1 MSLTLCDPEDSPTAT
16 RRKREIAD
24 AARSELIEKG
34 VEGLRMRAI
43 AQRAGINIATLH
55 YHAKGKGGLIGLVAA
70 SIADDFMEQR
80 NRTPRDDWSG
90 LKQLTQELKDFRAL
104 RNARPD
110 IHPLMASLSRR
121 APSDPNIAQFIDPMN
136 DAWERKLQ
144 AIMERGR
151 ADGSLRAAIDPLA
164 ASRLYIFT
172 VIAVGSH
179 GRDPVEF
186 PAIACELLRAFS
198 MDSTQDFERL
208 LNEHNN

>member
-1 MSLTLCDPEDSPTAT
+1 MPLTLSSPDDSPTAA

-24 AARSELIEKG
+24 AARAELIEKG

-43 AQRAGINIATLH
+43 AERAGINIATLH
-55 YHAKGKGGLIGLVAA
+55 YHAKGKEGLIGLVAA

-80 NRTPRDDWSG
+80 NRTPRDDWTG
-90 LKQLTQELKDFRAL
+90 LKQLIQELKDFRDL

-121 APSDPNIAQFIDPMN
+121 APSDANIAQFIDPMN
-136 DAWERKLQ
+136 AAWERKLQ

-151 ADGSLRAAIDPLA
+151 ADGSLRASIDPLA
-164 ASRLYIFT
+164 SSRLYIFT

-179 GRDPVEF
+179 GRDPIEF
-186 PAIACELLRAFS
+186 PAIACELLRAS
-198 MDSTQDFERL
+198 R
-208 LNEHNN
+208 